1 MKLFLE
7 RLFRAARLDANLYA
21 EVAADAG
28 AMNQALIVVF
38 IYAMATAFG
47 SFGRTGTT
55 GINIGMVTTLLGW
68 YVWAFTAY
76 IVGARI
82 LPEAETRIERK
93 AVVRAMGFA
102 SAPGLVRLLGFVPG
116 LGTVAVLAASV
127 WMIAA
132 ATVALKQALNFK
144 STSRALGVSII
155 SWILSALVQGLLY
168 VSLFSVFGVPAN

>member
-7 RLFRAARLDANLYA
+7 RLLRAARLDASLYE

-38 IYAMATAFG
+38 IYAMAVAFG
-47 SFGRTGTT
+47 SFGRAGTT
-55 GINIGMVTTLLGW
+55 GINIGMITTLLGW
-68 YVWAFTAY
+68 YVWAFMAY

-82 LPEAETRIERK
+82 LPEAETKIERK

-102 SAPGLVRLLGFVPG
+102 SAPGLARLLGFVPG
-116 LGTVAVLAASV
+116 LGTVAVLAASI

-132 ATVALKQALNFK
+132 ATVALRQALNFK
-144 STSRALGVSII
+144 STSRALAVSII
-155 SWILSALVQGLLY
+155 SWILGALVQGLLY
-168 VSLFSVFGVPAN
+168 VSLFSVFGVSPN